1 MPPPDPVVRLLIPLE
16 RTPQVSDRFV
26 VRVKGFQGLEG
37 RPQAFSGCLL
47 ADTIERTRGFWKR
60 KRGIQG
66 EVREEAQG
74 CIQLLLTDQ
83 GGVLSAKP
91 LSPQALEDRLLLSGF
106 VFNLFGGLFFFL
118 GALQNFGVFGFG
130 DPDFPTLCSLL
141 GAYTRGDLSLFLV
154 ANGFAGQAGNRG
166 SALGA
171 CTGAQGVALP
181 RTG

>member
-1 MPPPDPVVRLLIPLE
+1 MPSRRAVLRIPALSFLDVLIH
-16 RTPQVSDRFV
+16 
-26 VRVKGFQGLEG
+26 
-37 RPQAFSGCLL
+37 LL